1 MSIVLALLLLIPAT
15 QEETPGLA
23 PDEYVAAATQPNGPG
38 LWIGGVA
45 FAREDIAAA
54 EQQFDP
60 STGWPMVVLTFSETG
75 RRKFAEAQQGRVS
88 DILEIALDGEL
99 IATPF
104 LMEPITGAEI
114 MIAGS
119 FTLEEAVR
127 LAERLRGL
135 PPPR

>member
-1 MSIVLALLLLIPAT
+1 MLLALLLLISAA
-15 QEETPGLA
+15 QEVTPGPA
-23 PDEYVAAATQPNGPG
+23 AAEYVAAATQPNGPG

-45 FAREDIAAA
+45 FAREDIEAA

-60 STGWPMVVLTFSETG
+60 STGWPMVVLTFTETG
-75 RRKFAEAQQGRVS
+75 QRKFAAAQQDRVG
-88 DILEIALDGEL
+88 DVLEIALDGEL

-104 LMEPITGAEI
+104 LMEPIAGAEI